1 MSWIAFAIILLVFGF
16 LLLLARAVKVGAL
29 LLLAGLL
36 IVAVIAAN
44 MSAAQQARA
53 TQAAAVAATT
63 ASAGQTIAIVAIILL
78 IIVVL
83 ALLGLVG
90 YLYLRL
96 RRAEAQR
103 GRWAPGPNAL
113 WRREGDAFPAP
124 AADPWQALQGL
135 ITLEVLR
142 CLREMRQPPTGALR
156 EEDNLPVLWEGTNE
170 KEWWNW

>member
-1 MSWIAFAIILLVFGF
+1 VSWIAFALIAIVLGV
-16 LLLLARAVKVGAL
+16 LLLLVRAVKAGAL

-36 IVAVIAAN
+36 IVAVITAN
-44 MSAAQQARA
+44 ISAAQQARA
-53 TQAAAVAATT
+53 TQAVAVAATT

-78 IIVVL
+78 ILVVL
-83 ALLGLVG
+83 ALLALAG

-96 RRAEAQR
+96 RRAEARQ

-113 WRREGDAFPAP
+113 WRREGDPA
-124 AADPWQALQGL
+124 ALADPWQALQGL

-142 CLREMRQPPTGALR
+142 YLRELRQPLAGAPR
-156 EEDNLPVLWEGTNE
+156 EEENLPAVFGGADE

>member
-1 MSWIAFAIILLVFGF
+1 MSWITIALIAIVLGV
-16 LLLLARAVKVGAL
+16 LLLLARAVKAGAL

-36 IVAVIAAN
+36 IIAVITAN
-44 MSAAQQARA
+44 ISAAQQARA

-63 ASAGQTIAIVAIILL
+63 ASAGLTAATVAIILL
-78 IIVVL
+78 ILVVL
-83 ALLGLVG
+83 VLLVLAG

-96 RRAEAQR
+96 RRVEAQR

-113 WRREGDAFPAP
+113 WRRGGDSFPAP
-124 AADPWQALQGL
+124 ATDPWQALQGL

-142 CLREMRQPPTGALR
+142 CLREMRQPPAGALR
-156 EEDNLPVLWEGTNE
+156 EEDNLPVLWEGANE